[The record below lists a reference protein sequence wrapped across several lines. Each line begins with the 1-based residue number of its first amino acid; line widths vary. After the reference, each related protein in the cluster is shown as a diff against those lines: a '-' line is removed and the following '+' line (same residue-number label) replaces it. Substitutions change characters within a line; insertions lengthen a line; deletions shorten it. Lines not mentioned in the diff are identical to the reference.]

1 MDEWPQFENTPPCEN
16 TNELS
21 NSQVNLNVLLT
32 TNSTTINL
40 NQVINCEKFSN
51 VDKLFRIK
59 ALVLKFVKLLTRSR
73 NNENPEKLL
82 THEEIEEAKNLWYME
97 IQKSILND
105 PAFEQTKK
113 RLHVIFDTN
122 GILRVGGRIDNAP
135 LPFETKYPIY
145 CPEVIV

>member
-40 NQVINCEKFSN
+40 NQVIDCEKISN
-51 VDKLFRIK
+51 VNKLFRIT
-59 ALVLKFVKLLTRSR
+59 ALVLKFVKLLKRSR

-105 PAFEQTKK
+105 PAFEQTK
-113 RLHVIFDTN
+113 
-122 GILRVGGRIDNAP
+122 
-135 LPFETKYPIY
+135 
-145 CPEVIV
+145 